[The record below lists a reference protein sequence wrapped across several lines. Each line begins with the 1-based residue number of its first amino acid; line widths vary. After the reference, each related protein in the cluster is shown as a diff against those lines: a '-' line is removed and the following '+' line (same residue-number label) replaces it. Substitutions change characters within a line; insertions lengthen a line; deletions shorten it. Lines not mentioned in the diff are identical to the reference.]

1 METARNAVT
10 GVEYQGTNA
19 ATLGTGKWATF
30 LQWKGAGRS
39 IKKGE
44 KGTRIIKFL
53 ENEVTSNKPG
63 VLPGTGKAAKTTKVG
78 FRYYTVF
85 EEGQTVAMLAC
96 GHTEAGYPALSRYG
110 HGDICSPCGT
120 REAFEGNF
128 LAQ

>member
-63 VLPGTGKAAKTTKVG
+63 KPAKQTKVG

-85 EEGQTVAMLAC
+85 EEGQTQP
-96 GHTEAGYPALSRYG
+96 TELTLLP
-110 HGDICSPCGT
+110 GT
-120 REAFEGNF
+120 DTATASHNTH
-128 LAQ
+128 LILD